1 MRILLFGGFLGSGKT
16 TTILQVARQI
26 TEARQET
33 VAIIEN
39 EIGDAGVDDK
49 LFQDSGVQVRPLF
62 GGCVCCQITSDL
74 VTAVNEIHQ
83 TLHPDWLVVEM
94 TGLAI
99 PGNIVKLINQYCSE
113 FATFKTVTIVD
124 GGRWTELKEVLE
136 PLVVAQVQK
145 SDLVIVNKADIAGP
159 ELEQT
164 VADIKTIVGKVPILT
179 ASAAVPLS
187 LALFKEVFQI
197 E

>member
-1 MRILLFGGFLGSGKT
+1 MHILLFGGFLGSGKT

-49 LFQDSGVQVRPLF
+49 LFQGSGIQVRPLF

-74 VTAVNEIHQ
+74 VTAVNEIYQ
-83 TLHPDWLVVEM
+83 TINPDWLVVEM

-99 PGNIVKLINQYCSE
+99 PGNIVELVNKYCSA

-136 PLVVAQVQK
+136 PLVVAQVEK
-145 SDLVIVNKADIAGP
+145 SDLVIVNKSDIAGP
-159 ELEQT
+159 DLKTT
-164 VADIKTIVGKVPILT
+164 VADIKALVGQVPVLT
-179 ASAAVPLS
+179 ASATVPLS
-187 LALFKEVFQI
+187 LTLLKEVFQI

>member
-26 TEARQET
+26 TEIRQET

-49 LFQDSGVQVRPLF
+49 LFQDSGIQVRPLF

-83 TLHPDWLVVEM
+83 TLNPDWLVVEM
-94 TGLAI
+94 TGLAV
-99 PGNIVKLINQYCSE
+99 PSNIVKLINQYCSE

-124 GGRWTELKEVLE
+124 GGRWTELKAVLE

-145 SDLVIVNKADIAGP
+145 SDLVIVNKSDIAGS

-164 VADIKTIVGKVPILT
+164 IADLKTIVDKVPILT
-179 ASAAVPLS
+179 SSAVAPLS
-187 LALFKEVFQI
+187 LALFEEVFQL